1 MKGGKLVKKSKFT
14 NFIIL
19 LAITILILAGCSNKE
34 KEISELKGQAL
45 QYLDDGDFNN
55 AIELYEK
62 MLEIKEDTIIR
73 EELKEIKYEK
83 ESVEV
88 IKNFLDIIKNAN
100 INYNRAESLVELKD
114 VFLDIQQ
121 AVNQVEKIDT
131 DKETDISKY
140 LKEIKSLND
149 YKYLKELINDEYI
162 MSSEKKE
169 SLATIQQNS
178 GLGDSLSFG
187 NALILGQAQQNLRQH
202 TDYILEIEVPSKY
215 KNIF

>member
-1 MKGGKLVKKSKFT
+1 MKKSKIT

-55 AIELYEK
+55 AIELYQK

-88 IKNFLDIIKNAN
+88 IKNFLDVIKNAN

-169 SLATIQQNS
+169 SLATIQEGS

-187 NALILGQAQQNLRQH
+187 NALILGQAQQNLKQH
-202 TDYILEIEVPSKY
+202 TDCILEIEVPSKY

>member
-1 MKGGKLVKKSKFT
+1 M
-14 NFIIL
+14 
-19 LAITILILAGCSNKE
+19 ILAGCSNKE

-55 AIELYEK
+55 TIELYEK

-88 IKNFLDIIKNAN
+88 IKNFLDVIKNAN

-162 MSSEKKE
+162 MSSEKKK
-169 SLATIQQNS
+169 
-178 GLGDSLSFG
+178 
-187 NALILGQAQQNLRQH
+187 ALQLYNRTQ
-202 TDYILEIEVPSKY
+202 V
-215 KNIF
+215 

>member
-1 MKGGKLVKKSKFT
+1 MKGGKLVKKSKIT

-55 AIELYEK
+55 TIELYEK

-88 IKNFLDIIKNAN
+88 IKNFLDVI
-100 INYNRAESLVELKD
+100 
-114 VFLDIQQ
+114 
-121 AVNQVEKIDT
+121 
-131 DKETDISKY
+131 
-140 LKEIKSLND
+140 
-149 YKYLKELINDEYI
+149 
-162 MSSEKKE
+162 
-169 SLATIQQNS
+169 
-178 GLGDSLSFG
+178 
-187 NALILGQAQQNLRQH
+187 
-202 TDYILEIEVPSKY
+202 
-215 KNIF
+215 